1 MTDLVAEAKKII
13 EENIYLTVATSDG
26 SKPWVSPLFFAY
38 DKDYNFYWASGKD
51 ALHSIFI
58 RSNQKVA
65 IVIFDSRAP
74 EGEGDGVYFESTCV
88 ELMTAEEL
96 KVAMD
101 ILNRRVTK
109 EEFRIKD
116 LSGVTGKG
124 MWRIYKASSQKVYK
138 LTDEIV
144 NGQYLDKRVEITL

>member
-1 MTDLVAEAKKII
+1 MKDYVAEAKKII

-51 ALHSIFI
+51 ALHSRFI

-124 MWRIYKASSQKVYK
+124 MWLIYKASTQKLYK